1 MRKKQH
7 AFFFSQRWLEGA
19 ASLVGRWSSVFF
31 FLFFPFFLP
40 HGDALVLVLG
50 RERAHGEVEA
60 AGGREGLVVV
70 AGATGGGEG
79 EHHGKKANV

>member
-1 MRKKQH
+1 MH
-7 AFFFSQRWLEGA
+7 FSFLRGGWKALR
-19 ASLVGRWSSVFF
+19 ASSDGGHRF
-31 FLFFPFFLP
+31 FLFSPFFLP